1 MKERKERNR
10 KNRERDRKRENTG
23 IQKHRQM
30 RWN

>member
-10 KNRERDRKRENTG
+10 KNRERDRKGENKG
-23 IQKHRQM
+23 IQEHRQM